1 MKRLKIAS
9 LYGSRLENLQATNI
23 GICISQISR
32 SIRRLAY
39 NGVTRTLQAGCD
51 AKASCLWELPAT
63 GMLTMAWK
71 PTKPAVLK
79 TTSPKSSTD
88 HLSGTGVLVIE
99 SNRDQILRT
108 FLLLV
113 TIGTKE
119 KRWRSSLMNTSPRT
133 WQSRGFQTGI
143 FLRISVRC
151 WNRHI
156 LSDAKA
162 TFEFDPLEAS

>member
-1 MKRLKIAS
+1 
-9 LYGSRLENLQATNI
+9 
-23 GICISQISR
+23 
-32 SIRRLAY
+32 
-39 NGVTRTLQAGCD
+39 
-51 AKASCLWELPAT
+51 
-63 GMLTMAWK
+63 
-71 PTKPAVLK
+71 
-79 TTSPKSSTD
+79 
-88 HLSGTGVLVIE
+88 VLVIE

-108 FLLLV
+108 FFAP
-113 TIGTKE
+113 GHHWNNKC
-119 KRWRSSLMNTSPRT
+119 WRSSLMNTSPRT